1 MSKLDERDRLDIH
14 DEDDSNPVVKTET
27 NGDVTRYVY
36 EDGSTGWK
44 LRDRFLTEHEQDRYE
59 EIYQMGRRSDD

>member
-14 DEDDSNPVVKTET
+14 DEDDSNPVVSTTT
-27 NGDVTRYVY
+27 NGDVTRYTY
-36 EDGSTGWK
+36 KDGSTGWN
-44 LRDRFLTEHEQDRYE
+44 LRDRFLADYEQDRCE